1 MEHIKPPPEM
11 DFASSDGTSVAETWR
26 KWRQSMELFLTLAM
40 TGKTEREQCSAFLYI
55 IGPAGRDIY
64 NTFNVSDQDKNKISI
79 LFQKFEGYCK
89 PKQNVTVERYRFNT
103 RSQQEGES
111 IDQYVTALKLMT
123 RNCAFGTLEEELI
136 RDRIVCGVSSE
147 KIKERL
153 LRERDLTLDKAIDL
167 CRAEEKSKTQLKC
180 ISEEVSADLLLVHAI
195 NPRPK
200 RQPTV
205 SHGSL
210 PNEEAGAVKP
220 ISNQHPTSI
229 CRNCGYQ
236 HKRDKCPAFGKR
248 CNKCHK
254 FNHFARYC
262 RSSKGVSTLTQ
273 KEEEEEHSDAD
284 ELVVGTLNAKQT
296 VEMGVNEC
304 FASFR
309 VQDRVIKFKIDTGSQ
324 VNVMPLS
331 EYNLMH
337 RKPRLIKS
345 RVKLFGYTGDS
356 LKTVGECTLPVGGH
370 QLEFFVA
377 DTSQNPIL
385 GLNASQEL
393 NLVKVVMNVNMQM
406 NTIQQFKDF
415 FSGLGCL
422 KQPYHIKLDPT
433 VKPVISPPRNQPVTI
448 RDRLKTELN
457 KMESMGVIVAVEEP
471 TDWVNSLVVVEKPKT
486 KQLRICLDPRP
497 LNKAIM
503 REHFQLPTLDDI
515 ATRLHG
521 AKVFSKLD
529 ANHGYWQIPLD
540 RASQLLTTFNT
551 PFGRYC
557 YTRLPFGISSAQ
569 EVFQKRMYQLFGDLP
584 GVETDIDNMLIHGRT
599 EEEHQQR
606 LTAVLKRCQEVHL
619 TLNKEKC
626 QFGVPQVTYL
636 GHCISADGITPDE
649 NRVKAILAMPPPKD
663 KKGVER
669 LLGTLNYVS
678 EFVPNMSTVT
688 EHIRVLL
695 GKDVPFV
702 WTWEQEAAF
711 ENVKKLL
718 STAPVLAFYD
728 VKQPV
733 TVSCDASQTG
743 LGAVFLQ
750 QERPVA
756 YISRALSDTEQRY
769 AQIEKELLAVVFA
782 FEKFNQYVYGRT
794 VSVQSDHKPLE
805 SILKKP
811 LHHAPPRLQ
820 RMLLRL
826 QKYDFILSYKPGKE
840 MYIADTLSRAHTTD
854 TTVGEMETELAEAV
868 HLVVSNVPASSKRM
882 REIREA
888 TAKDTVLLA
897 LRNMIRDGW
906 PDSRSAVASD
916 LQQYW
921 NFREELSEASGILWK
936 GEKVIVPKA
945 LRQDMLQKIHAGH
958 MGITKCTQR
967 AKEVIFWP
975 GMSQEIA
982 NIVQKCQTCRE
993 FQASNAKEPMF
1004 QEQVPHG
1011 PWEMTASDLFH
1022 FNGADYLLIFDYY
1035 SKFIEFS
1042 RLSDTLSK
1050 TIITHTKS
1058 IFARHGIPQKVRTD
1072 NGPQFSSR
1080 EYKLFAEKWG
1090 FDHITTSPLHPQ
1102 SNGLAERSV
1111 QIIKRML
1118 KKSLATGQDVYLNL
1132 LELRNTSIGELGSPA
1147 QLLMSRRLQTSLPV
1161 KPAQLEPKV
1170 INPEHVKS
1178 ILEKNSRQQKKYYD
1192 KGSKSLA
1199 PLHIG
1204 DSVYI
1209 QLDKHWSPATITDIA
1224 DTPRSYIVTT
1234 TEGKT
1239 YRRNRRHL
1247 QQTSLHQ
1254 QDADNNCRVQ

>member
-1 MEHIKPPPEM
+1 
-11 DFASSDGTSVAETWR
+11 
-26 KWRQSMELFLTLAM
+26 M
-40 TGKTEREQCSAFLYI
+40 TEKTEREQCSAFLYI

-103 RSQQEGES
+103 RSQQEG
-111 IDQYVTALKLMT
+111 
-123 RNCAFGTLEEELI
+123 AFGTLEEELI

-167 CRAEEKSKTQLKC
+167 CRAEEQSKTQLKC
-180 ISEEVSADLLLVHAI
+180 ISEEVSADLSLVHAI

-296 VEMGVNEC
+296 LEMGINEC

-337 RKPRLIKS
+337 RKPRLVKS

-356 LKTVGECTLPVGGH
+356 LKTVGECTLPV
-370 QLEFFVA
+370 
-377 DTSQNPIL
+377 
-385 GLNASQEL
+385 
-393 NLVKVVMNVNMQM
+393 
-406 NTIQQFKDF
+406 
-415 FSGLGCL
+415 
-422 KQPYHIKLDPT
+422 

-584 GVETDIDNMLIHGRT
+584 GVETDIDDMLIHGRT

-678 EFVPNMSTVT
+678 KFVPNMSTVT

-718 STAPVLAFYD
+718 STALVFYD

-743 LGAVFLQ
+743 LGAVLLQ

-805 SILKKP
+805 SILKK
-811 LHHAPPRLQ
+811 
-820 RMLLRL
+820 
-826 QKYDFILSYKPGKE
+826 
-840 MYIADTLSRAHTTD
+840 TLTSCTT
-854 TTVGEMETELAEAV
+854 
-868 HLVVSNVPASSKRM
+868 
-882 REIREA
+882 
-888 TAKDTVLLA
+888 
-897 LRNMIRDGW
+897 
-906 PDSRSAVASD
+906 
-916 LQQYW
+916 
-921 NFREELSEASGILWK
+921 
-936 GEKVIVPKA
+936 
-945 LRQDMLQKIHAGH
+945 
-958 MGITKCTQR
+958 
-967 AKEVIFWP
+967 
-975 GMSQEIA
+975 
-982 NIVQKCQTCRE
+982 
-993 FQASNAKEPMF
+993 
-1004 QEQVPHG
+1004 
-1011 PWEMTASDLFH
+1011 
-1022 FNGADYLLIFDYY
+1022 
-1035 SKFIEFS
+1035 
-1042 RLSDTLSK
+1042 
-1050 TIITHTKS
+1050 
-1058 IFARHGIPQKVRTD
+1058 
-1072 NGPQFSSR
+1072 
-1080 EYKLFAEKWG
+1080 
-1090 FDHITTSPLHPQ
+1090 
-1102 SNGLAERSV
+1102 
-1111 QIIKRML
+1111 
-1118 KKSLATGQDVYLNL
+1118 
-1132 LELRNTSIGELGSPA
+1132 
-1147 QLLMSRRLQTSLPV
+1147 QTST
-1161 KPAQLEPKV
+1161 
-1170 INPEHVKS
+1170 H
-1178 ILEKNSRQQKKYYD
+1178 
-1192 KGSKSLA
+1192 
-1199 PLHIG
+1199 
-1204 DSVYI
+1204 
-1209 QLDKHWSPATITDIA
+1209 ATSATKI
-1224 DTPRSYIVTT
+1224 
-1234 TEGKT
+1234 
-1239 YRRNRRHL
+1239 
-1247 QQTSLHQ
+1247 
-1254 QDADNNCRVQ
+1254 